1 MRASSCACADWR
13 LARTLPNRSISQEA
27 SSPPLRVVDRLD
39 TVVSPAAVADLAR
52 VTDALPVR
60 AGHASAPLDTSVARA
75 LLICATALASD
86 GLSASARRISSATAG
101 SLNRLHQSTRLVTLA
116 PCGRSACHW
125 VAIAVCGAWYGGCRR
140 RRSAPGRRQ
149 VPPAASADAGIVS
162 IRPMHA
168 PRPTLGRWKPLSG
181 SHRPV
186 RYGWVKLRKIAAEPL
201 PDAVSGAPYCCHDRS

>member
-125 VAIAVCGAWYGGCRR
+125 VAIAVCGAWYGGCRAQALSARPPASAASRVR
-140 RRSAPGRRQ
+140 RRRHRFHPSNACSQAHLGPMEAIVRITPSSA
-149 VPPAASADAGIVS
+149 VW
-162 IRPMHA
+162 
-168 PRPTLGRWKPLSG
+168 LG
-181 SHRPV
+181 
-186 RYGWVKLRKIAAEPL
+186 
-201 PDAVSGAPYCCHDRS
+201 